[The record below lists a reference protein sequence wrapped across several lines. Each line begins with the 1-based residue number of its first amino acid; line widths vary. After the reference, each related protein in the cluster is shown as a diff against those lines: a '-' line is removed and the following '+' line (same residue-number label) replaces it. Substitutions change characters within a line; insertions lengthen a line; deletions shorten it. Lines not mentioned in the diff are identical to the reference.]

1 MCFGSFVILQIY
13 VSHLKWVIF
22 ISQVNRIQKVSK
34 DVLADF
40 IKSLNT
46 SKFNWDANKVCT
58 TSIQLHSLQSVNY
71 HSRNALGFVSRFT
84 YRIECPN
91 SQHI

>member
-1 MCFGSFVILQIY
+1 MG
-13 VSHLKWVIF
+13 VIF
-22 ISQVNRIQKVSK
+22 ISQVERIQKVSK

-71 HSRNALGFVSRFT
+71 HSRNARRFVSRFT